1 MSSQDDKQPDETAET
16 DEENNTAAETG
27 TDGEADSPDDAPS
40 ETVGSEEQQPEQDP
54 ETIIADL
61 KDRLLRSIADME
73 NLRNRSRREQ
83 EDALKYATTNFARD
97 LLNVSDN
104 LRRAL
109 DSVPEGADE
118 DGEGLKNLRAG
129 VEMTERELLS
139 VFERHGIEQI
149 IPMGEKFDHNTH
161 QAMFKV
167 PSSDTEPGTIVQVV
181 QTGYKLRDRLLRPA
195 MVGVATEESNEGG
208 DDASKSEGVDTQA

>member
-1 MSSQDDKQPDETAET
+1 
-16 DEENNTAAETG
+16 
-27 TDGEADSPDDAPS
+27 
-40 ETVGSEEQQPEQDP
+40 
-54 ETIIADL
+54 
-61 KDRLLRSIADME
+61 ME
-73 NLRNRSRREQ
+73 NLRTRSRREQ

-149 IPMGEKFDHNTH
+149 IPMGEKFDHNAH

-167 PSSDTEPGTIVQVV
+167 PSPDKEPGTIVQVV

-195 MVGVATEESNEGG
+195 MVGIATEESNEGG
-208 DDASKSEGVDTQA
+208 DDPPKSEGVDTQA